1 MLRVL
6 PEVSIKPPA
15 WLLWLG
21 SNWAALIVECSSMLV
36 TIEKGNVPLLAS
48 LPINIVPPW
57 VYPFALILE
66 FAIWVL
72 LVADK
77 PMLPPR
83 PFEPLV

>member
-1 MLRVL
+1 
-6 PEVSIKPPA
+6 
-15 WLLWLG
+15 
-21 SNWAALIVECSSMLV
+21 MLV

-48 LPINIVPPW
+48 LPINILPPW

-83 PFEPLV
+83 PVEPLV